1 MQADEQGPYNYG
13 MKKIRIVV
21 MWWFQRGV
29 GGENERYRLLESA
42 VAFSGPNISYGRT
55 RVI

>member
-42 VAFSGPNISYGRT
+42 IAFPAQIL
-55 RVI
+55 VMVELA

>member
-29 GGENERYRLLESA
+29 GGESVGMLLESA
-42 VAFSGPNISYGRT
+42 VAFPAQIL
-55 RVI
+55 VMVELA

>member
-1 MQADEQGPYNYG
+1 MQADEQEPYNYG

-29 GGENERYRLLESA
+29 GGENERYCLLESA
-42 VAFSGPNISYGRT
+42 VAFPAQIL
-55 RVI
+55 VMVELA